1 MKKYHNGNIT
11 TPNGNITSPPPPRG
25 GGRGVRLSPWS
36 WIPTLYFAQ
45 GLPYVAVM
53 TISVIMYKRLGISN
67 TDIALYT
74 GWLYLPWVIKPLWSP
89 FVDIIKTKRWWTL
102 TMQWI
107 LAFALAGIAFSIPT
121 SFFFQLTLAVFWIVG
136 FTSATHDIAA
146 DGFYMHALTEHEQS
160 LYVGIRSTF
169 YRIATIAG
177 QGLLVIIAGLIET
190 GTGLEPALLTVEAS
204 PSYSNTLTLPTFDG
218 VATDGE
224 KEAHFVFT
232 SAEIQAG
239 VTPSVNDSADVKA
252 QIAGLEKAVKEWNIA
267 NRFVAPDEVKGDNKV
282 AQKAK
287 EESAFTS
294 WVRNHF
300 GEKREVTT
308 DATDNVVVVGVRLS
322 KQPAPDETKVLNMT
336 FKDGDQSIR
345 LEQNSLSSRLEFT
358 ADNWDKPAYLLFRID
373 HKLKETT
380 SATFAGASGNIPF
393 AWMVVFIVLSG
404 FFFIVSIYHN
414 WVLPRPASDRPAKD
428 AQAGSIMKE
437 FFETFK
443 TFFTKRQAA
452 VAILFMLLY
461 RLPEAQLVKLI
472 NPFLLDPIDKGGL
485 GLTTGEVGVVY
496 GTVGIIGLTLG
507 GIIGGICAARGGL
520 KKWLWPMAWS
530 MSLTC
535 LTFIYLSYAQDHSL
549 LTVNICVFI
558 EQFGYGFGF
567 TAYMLYLIYFSEGE
581 HKTAHYAICTGFM
594 ALGMMLPG
602 MAAGWLQETIGY
614 RHFFVWTIVCCAATI
629 AVCAFIKI
637 DPNFGRKQPAAPTT
651 QDAQGN
657 ADNNNND

>member
-1 MKKYHNGNIT
+1 MKDKKI
-11 TPNGNITSPPPPRG
+11 
-25 GGRGVRLSPWS
+25 SPWS

-232 SAEIQAG
+232 SPVIQAG
-239 VTPSVNDSADVKA
+239 VTPFVNDSADVKA

-267 NRFVAPDEVKGDNKV
+267 NRFVAPDEVKRDNKV

-345 LEQNSLSSRLEFT
+345 LEQNSLSSRFEFT

-443 TFFTKRQAA
+443 TFFTKKQAG

-485 GLTTGEVGVVY
+485 GLTTGEVGIVY

-549 LTVNICVFI
+549 LTVNICIFI

-637 DPNFGRKQPAAPTT
+637 DPNFGRKQPAAPTE
-651 QDAQGN
+651 QDGQGN